1 MAHAPELHSQ
11 VRALAWRLSSGEIS
25 WADYRERRAKIVNA
39 ILNGEQTLEYK
50 KPVVNEDAT
59 TPKHHDTE
67 QVFIDV
73 DAMERPPSRMP
84 AYIAVGVLVAVLLG
98 VGWILIQS
106 AEPPVVA
113 SAPEMNL
120 GPGEALLDEFV
131 RGGEWSTQT
140 VSTLTQDWQQLSAE
154 AKEATKSSAL
164 WRRLQSQLRDQI
176 NQQRILMS
184 VDETGE
190 AQALLEHLQAL
201 QRALNAT

>member
-25 WADYRERRAKIVNA
+25 WADYQERRATLVNA

-50 KPVVNEDAT
+50 KPVVSEDAT

-73 DAMERPPSRMP
+73 EAMERPPSRLP
-84 AYIAVGVLVAVLLG
+84 AYIAIGVLAVVLLG
-98 VGWILIQS
+98 VGWILWQS
-106 AEPPVVA
+106 SEPPVVA
-113 SAPEMNL
+113 SAPVLDL
-120 GPGEALLDEFV
+120 GPGESLLDKFV
-131 RGGEWSTQT
+131 REGEWSGQT
-140 VSTLTQDWQQLSAE
+140 VAALTQDWQQLSGE
-154 AKEATKSSAL
+154 AKAATKNSAI
-164 WRRLQSQLRDQI
+164 WRRMQSQLRDQI

-190 AQALLEHLQAL
+190 AEALLEHLQAL
-201 QRALNAT
+201 QRALNAP